1 MKIFRKLTVAAIAT
15 LTLVSGG
22 MFTSCSHDDDFSTN
36 QYKGGVTLNVFGPCP
51 VARGGEIRFLGSGMN
66 QITAVAFPGAGEVSE
81 IKVISSEEIR
91 VTVPQ
96 EAEVGI
102 LTLRHSGGSIET
114 KSPISFTEPISL
126 DEMSPLSVKA
136 GETLTLK
143 GDYLNLIH
151 EVIFANDVVVEDSEF
166 ISHSRQEI
174 SLVVPAEAQSGRVI
188 LSDGAEI
195 PNWIYSEDE
204 LQVVLPSV
212 EKVVDLTNVKP
223 GTDVTFTVEDI
234 DLVYDVV
241 MPNGDS
247 VDFSIAGDKLS
258 FTLPYNVSNGTIV
271 MVAASGV
278 KVAIATIGVALP
290 EEVMADPGVN
300 IWSGDVIKFKGLN
313 MELVTEVTFPNVGYA
328 VVPESVGPTEITV
341 VVPEGTQSGNAV
353 LHTASGGAVEV
364 AVSTLKPEAV
374 GFNPNP
380 AALAAALT
388 VSGRNMQNVVAITFD
403 YGTTVEV
410 TDPRTDGFNLTVPAT
425 LSAGN
430 NPVSLTLSN
439 GETVDAGYI
448 ELTAPVCAYAT
459 VLPAADVEIHA
470 GATFTVTIANA
481 GVLTGVKV
489 NNEDVQ
495 YILNGDNLIIQV
507 PKSAEK
513 DSNFTLVSSNGEITY
528 YISVIPAGQVNLTI
542 WEGEWEN
549 TGWAGNQDLAWGGY
563 DWSQIP
569 AGATMTLHMT
579 SVVGEGEWWC
589 VSLRHGNG
597 WGELPAPVQGQYD
610 SPENGIVS
618 VTLTREVL
626 DDLIANGGLVIT
638 GSNFILNKVTVEWGS
653 L

>member
-1 MKIFRKLTVAAIAT
+1 MKIFRKLTAAAVAAITLAT
-15 LTLVSGG
+15 GG
-22 MFTSCSHDDDFSTN
+22 MLTYCSHDDDFSTN
-36 QYKGGVTLNVFGPCP
+36 QYKGGVSLNVFGPCP

-66 QITAVAFPGAGEVSE
+66 QVTAVTFPGAGEVAE
-81 IKVISSEEIR
+81 IKVISAEEIR

-96 EAEVGI
+96 EAEIGL
-102 LTLRHSGGSIET
+102 LTLRHSGGTIET
-114 KSPISFTEPISL
+114 KTPISFTEPISL
-126 DEMSPLSVKA
+126 DEMSPMAVKA
-136 GETLTLK
+136 GETFTIK
-143 GDYLNLIH
+143 GDYLNLIQ
-151 EVIFANDVVVEDSEF
+151 EVIFANDVVVENTEF
-166 ISHSRQEI
+166 ITHNRKEI
-174 SLVVPAEAQSGRVI
+174 SLLVPAEAQSGRII

-195 PNWIYSEDE
+195 PNWIYSEEE

-212 EKVVDLTNVKP
+212 EKVADLSNVKP
-223 GTDVTFTVEDI
+223 GTEVSFVVKDI
-234 DLVYDVV
+234 DLVYDVM
-241 MPNGDS
+241 MPNGES
-247 VDFSIAGDKLS
+247 VDFNISGDKLS
-258 FTLPYNVSNGTIV
+258 FTLPYNVSDGTIV
-271 MVAASGV
+271 MTPASGV

-290 EEVMADPGVN
+290 EEVAADPGVN
-300 IWSGDVIKFKGLN
+300 IWGGDVIKFKGIN
-313 MELVTEVTFPNVGYA
+313 MELVTEVSFPNVDYA
-328 VVPESVGPTEITV
+328 VVPESVSPTEITV

-364 AVSTLKPEAV
+364 GISTLKPEAV

-403 YGTTVEV
+403 YSTKVEV
-410 TDPRTDGFNLTVPAT
+410 ADPRTDGFNLTVPAT

-459 VLPAADVEIHA
+459 VLPGADEEIHA
-470 GATFTVTIANA
+470 GATFAVTIANA
-481 GVLTGVKV
+481 DMLTGVKV

-507 PKSAEK
+507 PRSAEK

-528 YISVIPAGQVNLTI
+528 YISVIPAGQVTLTI

-569 AGATMTLHMT
+569 AGATMTLYMT
-579 SVVGEGEWWC
+579 SVVAEGEWWC

-597 WGELPAPVQGQYD
+597 WGELPAPIEAQYN
-610 SPENGIVS
+610 SPENGILS
-618 VTLTREVL
+618 VPLTREVL
-626 DDLIANGGLVIT
+626 DDLIENGGLVIT
-638 GSNFILNKVTVEWGS
+638 GSNFILNKVNVEWGS